1 MVGFLT
7 VCTLMVA
14 GCQLGNENNEQKAV
28 GQKAESDNNRNAQ
41 ESNYYSNPITSVE
54 ETTWNDYGTGDPYVM
69 RYNGIYY
76 LYSSTRD
83 NEVGIKCWS
92 SKDLVNWN
100 YEGECTTEAITKAAY
115 APEVVYYNGKFYM
128 YTSPAGDGHYVLS
141 ADSPT
146 GPFTAITEN
155 LGMSIDGSVF
165 IDDDG
170 KWYFYHSDVDGIRA
184 HEMTSPDSMQIDA
197 IDVNAKMNGWTEG
210 PMVIKHD
217 GSYYLT
223 YTGNHVL
230 SNGYRVNYG
239 VGDSPLSFIP
249 SEDNPVLIHTEG
261 DVYGLGHSSSV
272 KGPDLDS
279 FYMIYHSLIGL
290 TVEGMP
296 KRAMNIDRIVFNGS
310 SMAILGPTASQQKM
324 PQMPDIYSYFDSDN
338 SMEDWSS
345 KGSLSIKNGLE
356 LKKNSS
362 IISKEQLGNQYTT
375 EYNVSSSNTEG
386 QMGGFFSYTDENN
399 YGSVGFDLSKQ
410 KIMITFMTDGKV
422 TYYTEDLPKSFSE
435 DVKFDCIQSMQ
446 VEKDDDEYTIYFNDR
461 QIGIYNSSLGG
472 GSIGYYTIDCNVLVG
487 YIGGTNAVK
496 GNSANNY
503 EKPVPGTIQAVH
515 YKTASGKMETG
526 NLSVKEYIKD
536 AAEDDQYEYLINV
549 EESGVY
555 DFSMIYSTKADNTAY
570 ALSLDGE
577 LITSDQEPL
586 KTTGSK
592 DSFETVINRNIE
604 MTKGY
609 HTLKLHIK
617 SGIASILEFT
627 LLKHEDVSEVLNS
640 YDNIIDN
647 NTYADGNWK
656 TRNGALLLTGGKR
669 AVGKRLYGSE
679 NWGDYTVEADI
690 KVTKM
695 NINAGLLFRV
705 KNPAT
710 GDAGN
715 NPVAGVDFLQG
726 YYAAITKDGIVLIK
740 QNYDMKV
747 LEKADIKLDMNEVYH
762 MKVIATEANIKVYL
776 NDKLYIDYIDSKPY
790 IQGKVGIKG
799 QYSMVEF
806 DNFKVGV
813 EQ

>member
-1 MVGFLT
+1 MVGFLAA
-7 VCTLMVA
+7 CTLVMT
-14 GCQLGNENNEQKAV
+14 GCQHSKENIEQKAV
-28 GQKAESDNNRNAQ
+28 DQKAESDNNLNTQ
-41 ESNYYSNPITSVE
+41 ESKYYTNPITSVE

-69 RYNGIYY
+69 RHNGIYY
-76 LYSSTRD
+76 LYCSTRD

-92 SKDLVNWN
+92 SRDLVNWN
-100 YEGECTTEAITKAAY
+100 YEGVCTTEAITKAAY
-115 APEVVYYNGKFYM
+115 APEVVYYNGRFFM
-128 YTSPAGDGHYVLS
+128 YTSPAGNGHYVLS
-141 ADSPT
+141 ADSAT
-146 GPFTAITEN
+146 GPFTAISEN

-184 HEMTSPDSMQIDA
+184 HEMASPSSMQNDA

-230 SNGYRVNYG
+230 SNGYRINCG

-261 DVYGLGHSSSV
+261 DVYGIGHSSSV

-279 FYMIYHSLIGL
+279 FYMIYHSLIGIS
-290 TVEGMP
+290 VEGMP
-296 KRAMNIDRIVFNGS
+296 KRALNIDKIVFNGS
-310 SMAILGPTASQQKM
+310 SMEVLGPTSSQQKM

-338 SMEDWSS
+338 SIGDWIS
-345 KGSLSIKNGLE
+345 KGSCSINNGLE
-356 LKKNSS
+356 MKKNSK

-375 EYNVSSSNTEG
+375 EYNVSSPDTEG
-386 QMGGFFSYTDENN
+386 QMGVLFSYTDKNN
-399 YGSVGFDLSKQ
+399 YGSVGFDLSKK

-422 TYYTEDLPKSFSE
+422 SYYTEDLPKSFSE
-435 DVKFDCIQSMQ
+435 DVKFDCNQSIQ
-446 VEKDDDEYTIYFNDR
+446 VEKDGDEYTIYFNDH
-461 QIGIYNSSLGG
+461 QIGIYHSSLGG
-472 GSIGYYTIDCNVLVG
+472 GSIGYYTMDCNAIVG

-496 GNSANNY
+496 GNSVDNY
-503 EKPVPGTIQAVH
+503 EKPVPGTIQAIH
-515 YKTASGKMETG
+515 YLTASRKTETG
-526 NLSVKEYIKD
+526 SLSGKEYIKD
-536 AAEDDQYEYLINV
+536 AAEEDQYDYLINV

-586 KTTGSK
+586 KATGSE
-592 DSFETVINRNIE
+592 DGFETEINRNIE
-604 MTKGY
+604 LTKGY

-617 SGIASILEFT
+617 SGIASVLEFS
-627 LLKHEDVSEVLNS
+627 LLKHQDVIEMSNS

-647 NTYADGNWK
+647 NTYSDGNWK
-656 TRNGALLLTGGKR
+656 THNGALQLTGGKL

-695 NINAGLLFRV
+695 NINAGILFRV
-705 KNPAT
+705 TNPAT
-710 GDAGN
+710 GGAGN
-715 NPVAGVDFLQG
+715 NSVAGVDFLQG
-726 YYAAITKDGIVLIK
+726 YYAAITEDGILLIK
-740 QNYDMKV
+740 QNYGMKV
-747 LEKADIKLDMNEVYH
+747 LQKAEIKLDMNEVYH
-762 MKVIATEANIKVYL
+762 MKVITTNANIKIYL
-776 NDKLYIDYIDSKPY
+776 NNTLYIDYTDSKPY
-790 IQGKVGIKG
+790 TQGKVGIKG
-799 QYSMVEF
+799 QYSIVEF
-806 DNFKVGV
+806 DNFKVSIKP
-813 EQ
+813 